1 MAVGGGKRALIF
13 GISGQDGAL
22 LARVLL
28 ERGYEVHGTSRDHE
42 VASFANLR
50 RLGVFDRVT
59 LHSASLGDYRSII
72 EIIDGVRPMEIYNL
86 AAQSSVGLSFNQP
99 VNTINSTMFG
109 VINVLEALRFLK
121 LDARLYNASSGECFG
136 NTGPE
141 GATEE
146 SAFHPRS
153 PYAVGKAAA
162 HWAVANYRDS
172 FRLYA
177 CSGLLFNHEST
188 LRPRRFVTRK
198 IVAGAVD
205 IAKRRSDRLTLGDLS
220 IVRDWGWAEEYV
232 VAMWLMLQQAAPA
245 DYVIA
250 TGEPHSLREFVEQA
264 FRYIG
269 LDWTKHVD
277 YDAALSR
284 PSDVA
289 FSVGR
294 PEKARAE
301 LGWTAGVRMAEVV
314 KRLIEDELR
323 LRATSI
329 NLPAG

>member
-1 MAVGGGKRALIF
+1 MTITGIKRALIF
-13 GISGQDGAL
+13 GISGQDGPL
-22 LARVLL
+22 LARLL
-28 ERGYEVHGTSRDHE
+28 IERGYEVHGTSRDHE

-50 RLGVFDRVT
+50 RLGIFERVT
-59 LHSASLGDYRSII
+59 LHSASLGDYRAII
-72 EIIDGVRPMEIYNL
+72 EIIAGVRPAEIYNL

-109 VINVLEALRFLK
+109 AINLLEALRFLK
-121 LDARLYNASSGECFG
+121 LEALRFLKLEARLYNASSGECFG

-198 IVAGAVD
+198 IVAGVVD
-205 IAKRRSDRLTLGDLS
+205 IASRRADRLKLGDLS

-232 VAMWLMLQQAAPA
+232 HAMWLMLQQAEPA

-250 TGEPHSLREFVEQA
+250 TGEPHSLREFVEEA
-264 FRYIG
+264 FRYAG

-277 YDAALSR
+277 HDPGLSR

-289 FSVGR
+289 FSVGVR
-294 PEKARAE
+294 TRRESSSAGRLARGCRT
-301 LGWTAGVRMAEVV
+301 L
-314 KRLIEDELR
+314 
-323 LRATSI
+323 
-329 NLPAG
+329 

>member
-1 MAVGGGKRALIF
+1 MTITGIKRALIF
-13 GISGQDGAL
+13 GISGQDGPL
-22 LARVLL
+22 LARLL
-28 ERGYEVHGTSRDHE
+28 IERGYEVHGTSRDHE

-50 RLGVFDRVT
+50 RLGIFERVT
-59 LHSASLGDYRSII
+59 LHSASLGDYRAII
-72 EIIDGVRPMEIYNL
+72 EIIAGVRPAEIYNL

-109 VINVLEALRFLK
+109 AINLLEALRFLK
-121 LDARLYNASSGECFG
+121 LEARLYNASSGECFG
-136 NTGPE
+136 STGPE
-141 GATEE
+141 GATEQ

-172 FRLYA
+172 FNLYA
-177 CSGLLFNHEST
+177 CSGLLFNHESA

-198 IVAGAVD
+198 IVAGVVD
-205 IAKRRSDRLTLGDLS
+205 IANRRADRLKLGDLS

-232 VAMWLMLQQAAPA
+232 LAMWLMLQQAEPA

-250 TGEPHSLREFVEQA
+250 TGEPHSLREFVEEA
-264 FRYIG
+264 FRYAG
-269 LDWTKHVD
+269 LNWTKHVD
-277 YDAALSR
+277 HDPGLSR

-294 PEKARAE
+294 PDKARAH
-301 LGWTAGVRMAEVV
+301 LGWTPGARMRDVV
-314 KRLIEDELR
+314 KRLIESELR
-323 LRATSI
+323 LACE
-329 NLPAG
+329 PAGGN